1 MDNRIRKQFWMLVLV
16 LATLGTSAQNGAF
29 SLEEAQDYA
38 MQNSFILKNSRHDIT
53 SAQKEVWKTI
63 TIGLPQVSGTA
74 SYTKFLDL
82 PVSLIP
88 AEFFGGEPGTYMPV
102 KFGQDYNSDFGFSV
116 SQIIFDGS
124 YIVGVGSA
132 KIYLYLRKHA
142 NEKSEIEIRDA
153 VTQAY
158 YMVLIGTQNKRIM
171 EENLHH
177 SKNLF
182 NETRAYFDNGFREES
197 DVDQMAI
204 LVKNAE
210 NEILKAEREIA
221 VAKVVLKYAMGYP
234 MAEEIE
240 LTDKLEG
247 FVNPLLGTRS
257 TPAMDVA
264 VHIDYRLAET
274 NYMVSEK
281 MLRLE
286 KAAFLPKLSA
296 FYNYSKVAYGNQA
309 NLFKPGVPWF
319 PSSMVG
325 LQLSV
330 PLFSSGS
337 KILSVQQAK
346 IELDKASNDRK
357 LAETTLQKDY
367 LTAAA
372 EMETAR
378 EKYENDVENRQLA
391 SRILEKSKI
400 KFSNGLATSTEL
412 SQLETQYLQTHGAYI
427 VSVLQLLQA
436 DLKLKKALGTL

>member
-1 MDNRIRKQFWMLVLV
+1 MENRIRQQIWLLVLMFTV
-16 LATLGTSAQNGAF
+16 LGATAQSGTF
-29 SLEEAQDYA
+29 SLEEAREYA
-38 MQNSFILKNSRHDIT
+38 IQNSFVLKNSRHDIV

-63 TIGLPQVSGTA
+63 TIGLPQVSGSA

-132 KIYLYLRKHA
+132 KIYLDLRKHA

-158 YMVLIGTQNKRIM
+158 YMVLIGRQNKRVM
-171 EENLHH
+171 EENLFH
-177 SKNLF
+177 SKNLL
-182 NETRAYFDNGFREES
+182 NETKAYYDNGFREES

-210 NEILKAEREIA
+210 NEILKADREIA
-221 VAKVVLKYAMGYP
+221 VAKVVLKYTMGYP

-240 LTDKLEG
+240 LSDNLEG
-247 FVNPLLGTRS
+247 FIDPLIRVENTTGIDFTG
-257 TPAMDVA
+257 
-264 VHIDYRLAET
+264 HIDYRLAET
-274 NYMVSEK
+274 NYQVSER
-281 MLRLE
+281 MLRLQ

-296 FYNYSKVAYGNQA
+296 FYNYSKVAYGNDA
-309 NLFKPGVPWF
+309 NLFKAGVPWF

-337 KILSVQQAK
+337 KILTVQQAK
-346 IELDKASNDRK
+346 IDLDKAANDRR
-357 LAETTLQKDY
+357 LAESTLQKDY

-372 EMETAR
+372 EMETAK

-400 KFSNGLATSTEL
+400 KFSNGLTTSTEL

-427 VSVLQLLQA
+427 VSILQLLQA

>member
-1 MDNRIRKQFWMLVLV
+1 MENRIRQQLWLLIIVFT
-16 LATLGTSAQNGAF
+16 TLGTSAQNGLF
-29 SLEEAQDYA
+29 SLEGAQNYA
-38 MQNSFILKNSRHDIT
+38 MQNSFILKNSRYDVV

-63 TIGLPQVSGTA
+63 SIGLPQISGTA
-74 SYTKFLDL
+74 GYTKFLDL

-88 AEFFGGEPGTYMPV
+88 GEFFGGEPGTYMPV
-102 KFGQDYNSDFGFSV
+102 KFGQDYNADFGFSV

-132 KIYLYLRKHA
+132 KIYLDLRKHA

-158 YMVLIGTQNKRIM
+158 YMVLIGTQNKRVM

-182 NETRAYFDNGFREES
+182 NETKAYFDNGFREES

-240 LTDKLEG
+240 LTDNLEG
-247 FVNPLLGTRS
+247 FLKPLISQERAPG
-257 TPAMDVA
+257 MDVA
-264 VHIDYRLAET
+264 GHVDYRLAVT
-274 NYMVSEK
+274 NFMASERL
-281 MLRLE
+281 LRLE
-286 KAAFLPKLSA
+286 KTTFLPTLSA
-296 FYNYSKVAYGNQA
+296 FYNYSKMAFGNQA
-309 NLFKPGVPWF
+309 NLFKPGVQWF

-330 PLFSSGS
+330 PIFNSGR
-337 KILSVQQAK
+337 KVLSVQQAN
-346 IELDKASNDRK
+346 IELDKAANDRR
-357 LAETTLQKDY
+357 LAETTLQMDY

-372 EMETAR
+372 DMETAR

-427 VSVLQLLQA
+427 MSVMQLLQA